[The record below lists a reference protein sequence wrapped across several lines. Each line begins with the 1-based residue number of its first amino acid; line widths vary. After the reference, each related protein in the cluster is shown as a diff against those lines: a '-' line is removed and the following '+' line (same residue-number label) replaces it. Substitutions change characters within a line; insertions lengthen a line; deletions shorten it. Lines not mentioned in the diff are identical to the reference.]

1 MFINKE
7 EERLKNLESFSPEYT
22 QYIFDYLLLVLKAYM
37 TTFLKDA
44 NLDQKAESNTANV
57 YSTLELFAK
66 ALDESLDKF
75 QLTNNRYLQ
84 NISQFYD
91 LLEYDKVN
99 LIILLE

>member
-1 MFINKE
+1 MFISKE
-7 EERLKNLESFSPEYT
+7 EERLKSMESFTPEFI

-44 NLDQKAESNTANV
+44 NLEQKPELNTAIV

-66 ALDESLDKF
+66 ALDENLDK
-75 QLTNNRYLQ
+75 LKINNSRHYQ

-91 LLEYDKVN
+91 LLEFDRVC
-99 LIILLE
+99 I